1 MSLARPS
8 NVAEATHKTSLG
20 TSSSVTK
27 ERGMLRTQRHVTK
40 AAEFATSDAA
50 AEREHKAALNA
61 LEAKTL
67 QAAVQLMH
75 LRRL

>member
-1 MSLARPS
+1 
-8 NVAEATHKTSLG
+8 
-20 TSSSVTK
+20 
-27 ERGMLRTQRHVTK
+27 MLRTQRHVTK